1 MTRELIAR
9 AAAVV
14 AAASYAVL
22 GLVVTWKGTGEGD
35 YAHAYEYVIGYALVI
50 AVLAVAV
57 AVDAF
62 RSRTTWGPL
71 LARVGAVILAGGVM
85 WGNLTGDDLAW
96 FAALG
101 VPGNLLLFAGC
112 LVIARRLWPDGGR
125 TRGFAVLLA
134 LSQPAALV
142 GAEIGGGFV
151 GAAAWLIF
159 ALGLAGAVS
168 RPTKD
173 PQPAPLAV

>member
-1 MTRELIAR
+1 MTRDLIAR
-9 AAAVV
+9 AAAAV

-22 GLVVTWKGTGEGD
+22 GLVVTWKGTGEGE
-35 YAHAYEYVIGYALVI
+35 YAHAYEYVIGYALVL
-50 AVLAVAV
+50 AMLAVGV
-57 AVDAF
+57 TVGAF

-71 LARVGAVILAGGVM
+71 LVRIGAVILAAGVM
-85 WGNLTGDDLAW
+85 WGNLSGDDLAW

-125 TRGFAVLLA
+125 TRLFAFLLA

-159 ALGLAGAVS
+159 ALGLVGAVS
-168 RPTKD
+168 RPIQD
-173 PQPAPLAV
+173 AQSAPLAV